1 MRITQEDTMEL
12 FKKILIANRG
22 EIAVRVIH
30 ACKELGI
37 KTVAVYSDVEKEAL
51 HVRLADEAVCIGPAN
66 SAQSY
71 LNIPGILSAAEI
83 TDSEAV
89 HPGYGFLS
97 ENPHFAEAC
106 ATSGITF
113 IGPTPENIR
122 VGGDKAKARQMMK
135 RRGIPVV
142 PGSDGPVISE
152 ELAMKVAKRI
162 GFPVIIKASAGGGG
176 RGMRIVNEES
186 GLEQAFYMAQREAL
200 AAFGNGELYVEQY
213 IPEIRH
219 IEVQIA
225 ADSKGNTVH
234 FGERDCSIQRRHQKL
249 IEEAPS
255 PVSTEKFRKK
265 IGELAV
271 RAAKAIKYRNI
282 GTMEFIVDMEG
293 NIYFMEMN
301 TRIQVEHPVTEMV
314 SGMDLVKE
322 QIKLAAGSL
331 IEYKQHQI
339 KFYGHAIECR
349 INAEDP
355 ERFIPNPGK
364 ITFLSLPGGPGVRVD
379 TAVYS
384 GWTVPS
390 YYDSLIA
397 KVIVHGGNREEAISR
412 MKRALD
418 EFIIEGIKTTI
429 PFHKKVFSQPDFV
442 NGEFNTGFVDR
453 INGSG
458 QPGPARSEEKQ

>member
-1 MRITQEDTMEL
+1 MEL
-12 FKKILIANRG
+12 FKKVLIANRG
-22 EIAVRVIH
+22 EIAVRVIR

-186 GLEQAFYMAQREAL
+186 GLEQAFHMAQREAL

-225 ADSKGNTVH
+225 ADSKGNIVH

-314 SGMDLVKE
+314 SGIDLVKE

-339 KFYGHAIECR
+339 KSYGHAIECR

-397 KVIVHGGNREEAISR
+397 KVIAHGRNREDAISI

-429 PFHKKVFSQPDFV
+429 PFHKKVFSQSDFV
-442 NGEFNTGFVDR
+442 NGEFNTGFVDK

-458 QPGPARSEEKQ
+458 QDKQ